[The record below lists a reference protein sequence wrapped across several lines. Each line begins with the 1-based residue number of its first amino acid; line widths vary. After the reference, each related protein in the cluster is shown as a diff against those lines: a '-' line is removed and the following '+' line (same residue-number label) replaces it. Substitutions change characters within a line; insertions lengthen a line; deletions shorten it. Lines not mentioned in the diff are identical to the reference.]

1 MTRGIGDSMALKR
14 ACHDN
19 RIHSKLAPEG
29 KQARAIYDAV
39 EQARV
44 EAIGSR
50 AMLGVADNI
59 GSMLEDKYAKANLAD
74 VKDQADAPIE
84 EAIALM
90 VREKLTGRP
99 APKSGERM
107 VNLWRKWVEEKASAD
122 LDGLAAKLDDQNAFA
137 RVVRDMLASMEMAEE
152 LGDDQESEDTEDSD
166 DDQPQG
172 EEKSEEGGEDDSGS
186 DDSQSEDAEPS
197 AEDQEAGETDAADA
211 TSDEMTDEDDPDA
224 ETPGEAKRPDN
235 PFTNLPKEI
244 DYKVFSTAFDETVGA
259 EELCE
264 EEELDRL
271 RAFLDKQLSNLQG
284 VVGRLANRLQRRLMA
299 QQNRSWDFDL
309 EEGYLDPARL
319 VRVVIDPMQPL
330 SFKQERDTK
339 FRDTVVTLV
348 LDNSGSMRGR
358 PITVAAT
365 CADILARTLERCG
378 VSVEIL
384 GFTTRAWKGGQA
396 REKWLKDGKPPNP
409 GRLNDLRHIIYK
421 SADMPWRR
429 ARRNLGL
436 MMREGLLK
444 ENIDGEALLWAHNR
458 LIARPEQ
465 RKILMMISD
474 GAPVDDST
482 LSVNPGNYLERHLR
496 AVIELIESRSPV
508 ELLAIGIGHDVTRYY
523 RRAVTIVDAEELAGA
538 MTEQLASLF
547 GEESATRHPPRRP
560 AARRMTPPS
569 LRLRNWLGGFAALA
583 LISVLGL
590 ANSGDAGSAP
600 LDRITVNA
608 RPITQFRIGRDERQ
622 FGPLEFVGG
631 LEMTANSRHF
641 GAISA
646 FRFTSPGSNFVGVA
660 DTGFWFFGKL
670 VHDAAQKP
678 AGIADFRMEQMVDAS
693 GQTFARKWEVD
704 AEGLA
709 VKDGIAT
716 VGFERNHR
724 IAQFRIE
731 PGKMGPAIRNLD
743 FLVPV
748 G

>member
-1 MTRGIGDSMALKR
+1 MAGPGDNTRNKPKNGSEADSFKRAVTVCMRAVAGDKDLEVSFAKDRPALAGSRARLPELPKKATRNDIAITRGIGDSMALKR
-14 ACHDN
+14 ACHDQ

-29 KQARAIYDAV
+29 KLARAIFDAV

-50 AMLGVADNI
+50 AMQGVADNI
-59 GSMLEDKYAKANLAD
+59 GSMLEDKYARANLGD
-74 VKDQADAPIE
+74 VKDKADAPLE
-84 EAIALM
+84 EAVALM
-90 VREKLTGRP
+90 VREKLTGR
-99 APKSGERM
+99 AVPKSGERL
-107 VNLWRKWVEEKASAD
+107 VDLWRPWVEEKASSD
-122 LDGLAAKLDDQNAFA
+122 LDGLSAKLDDQQAFA
-137 RVVRDMLASMEMAEE
+137 RIVRDMLVSMEMAEE
-152 LGDDQESEDTEDSD
+152 LGDDQETEDSEENEENE
-166 DDQPQG
+166 QQG
-172 EEKSEEGGEDDSGS
+172 EEQSEEGGEDDSGS
-186 DDSQSEDAEPS
+186 EQSQSEDAEASADEEES
-197 AEDQEAGETDAADA
+197 AETEATDA
-211 TSDEMTDEDDPDA
+211 TSDDLSDEDDSDA
-224 ETPGEAKRPDN
+224 ETPGEARRNDN
-235 PFTNLPKEI
+235 PFLNLPKEI
-244 DYKVFSTAFDETVGA
+244 DYKVFTTAFDETVGA
-259 EELCE
+259 EDLCE

-271 RAFLDKQLSNLQG
+271 RAFLDKQLANLSG

-309 EEGYLDPARL
+309 EEGYLDPSRL

-339 FRDTVVTLV
+339 FRDTVVSLV

-421 SADMPWRR
+421 SADHPWRR

-458 LIARPEQ
+458 LIGRPEQ

-496 AVIELIESRSPV
+496 AVIDLIETRSPV

-547 GEESATRHPPRRP
+547 DEESARDVRR
-560 AARRMTPPS
+560 
-569 LRLRNWLGGFAALA
+569 
-583 LISVLGL
+583 
-590 ANSGDAGSAP
+590 
-600 LDRITVNA
+600 
-608 RPITQFRIGRDERQ
+608 
-622 FGPLEFVGG
+622 GG
-631 LEMTANSRHF
+631 LR
-641 GAISA
+641 
-646 FRFTSPGSNFVGVA
+646 R
-660 DTGFWFFGKL
+660 
-670 VHDAAQKP
+670 
-678 AGIADFRMEQMVDAS
+678 AG
-693 GQTFARKWEVD
+693 
-704 AEGLA
+704 
-709 VKDGIAT
+709 
-716 VGFERNHR
+716 
-724 IAQFRIE
+724 
-731 PGKMGPAIRNLD
+731 
-743 FLVPV
+743 
-748 G
+748 

>member
-1 MTRGIGDSMALKR
+1 MAGPGDNTRNKPKNGSEADSFKRAVTVCMRAVAGDKDLEVGFAKDRPALAGNRARLPELPKKPSRTDIAITRGIGDSMALKR
-14 ACHDN
+14 ACHDQ

-29 KQARAIYDAV
+29 KLARAIFDAV

-50 AMLGVADNI
+50 AMQGVADNI
-59 GSMLEDKYAKANLAD
+59 GSMLEDKYARANLVD
-74 VKDQADAPIE
+74 VKDKADAPLE
-84 EAIALM
+84 EAVALM
-90 VREKLTGRP
+90 VREKLPGRTV
-99 APKSGERM
+99 PKSGERL
-107 VNLWRKWVEEKASAD
+107 VDLWRPWVEEKASSD
-122 LDGLAAKLDDQNAFA
+122 LDGLSSRLDDQQAFA
-137 RVVRDMLASMEMAEE
+137 RIVRDMLVSMEMAEE
-152 LGDDQESEDTEDSD
+152 LGDNQETEDSED
-166 DDQPQG
+166 NEENEQQG
-172 EEKSEEGGEDDSGS
+172 EEQSEEGGEDDSGS
-186 DDSQSEDAEPS
+186 EQSQSEDAEASADEEES
-197 AEDQEAGETDAADA
+197 AETEATDA
-211 TSDEMTDEDDPDA
+211 TSDDLSDEDDSDA
-224 ETPGEAKRPDN
+224 ETPGEARRNDN
-235 PFTNLPKEI
+235 PFLNLPKEI
-244 DYKVFSTAFDETVGA
+244 DYKVFTTAFDETVGA
-259 EELCE
+259 EDLCE

-271 RAFLDKQLSNLQG
+271 RAFLDKQLANLSG

-309 EEGYLDPARL
+309 EEGYLDPSRL

-339 FRDTVVTLV
+339 FRDTVVSLV

-396 REKWLKDGKPPNP
+396 REKWLKDGKPSNP

-421 SADMPWRR
+421 SADHPWRR

-458 LIARPEQ
+458 LIGRPEQ

-496 AVIELIESRSPV
+496 AVIDLIETRSPV

-547 GEESATRHPPRRP
+547 GEESARDTRR
-560 AARRMTPPS
+560 
-569 LRLRNWLGGFAALA
+569 
-583 LISVLGL
+583 
-590 ANSGDAGSAP
+590 
-600 LDRITVNA
+600 
-608 RPITQFRIGRDERQ
+608 
-622 FGPLEFVGG
+622 GG
-631 LEMTANSRHF
+631 LR
-641 GAISA
+641 
-646 FRFTSPGSNFVGVA
+646 R
-660 DTGFWFFGKL
+660 
-670 VHDAAQKP
+670 
-678 AGIADFRMEQMVDAS
+678 AG
-693 GQTFARKWEVD
+693 
-704 AEGLA
+704 
-709 VKDGIAT
+709 
-716 VGFERNHR
+716 
-724 IAQFRIE
+724 
-731 PGKMGPAIRNLD
+731 
-743 FLVPV
+743 
-748 G
+748 